1 MVHIGC
7 STSVILLI
15 PKPWKL
21 VAYTLQMSTL
31 SFKLF
36 HKDGSDQT
44 RQRADTSS
52 TDANQT
58 IHMEWEG
65 GDYYLLGV

>member
-1 MVHIGC
+1 MEA
-7 STSVILLI
+7 S
-15 PKPWKL
+15 KL
-21 VAYTLQMSTL
+21 HFTNVNA
-31 SFKLF
+31 FN
-36 HKDGSDQT
+36 QT

-65 GDYYLLGV
+65 GGELLGV